1 MSRAH
6 TDTASLV
13 LHSAKSKRL
22 GNIIQMG
29 LGHRDPP
36 AFAVFAGTLHP
47 WTLMDSLIKRM
58 EEPNT
63 PALISRRGTHL
74 LGSIP
79 LSIHLGQVS
88 IQFT

>member
-1 MSRAH
+1 MVYPDKITYTAMWKIERVYKSIVPVYVQFLHLMSRAH

-13 LHSAKSKRL
+13 LHSAESKRL

-47 WTLMDSLIKRM
+47 WS
-58 EEPNT
+58 
-63 PALISRRGTHL
+63 
-74 LGSIP
+74 
-79 LSIHLGQVS
+79 V
-88 IQFT
+88 